1 MDSSVA
7 AWLMREQGYRCE
19 GTTMRLYRNADI
31 GLSQFHTCCS
41 QKDID
46 DASEVA
52 FQLDIPYEVLD
63 FTMDFRNQIIGKF
76 IRTYESGGTPN
87 PCIDCNRY
95 MKFDKLLR
103 FAEEKGLEYVATG
116 HYALIEYDEV
126 SGRYLLKKALD
137 DSKDQSYVLYMLTQD
152 QLSHIQFPLGGKMK
166 KEAREIAEQLGFCNA
181 RKHDS
186 QDICFVPN
194 GDYVKFM
201 EQYTGK
207 QYPAGAFLDLEGQ
220 TVGRHCGAVRYT
232 LGQRKGLGLAM
243 GEPVYVCGKNMAA
256 NTVTVGPE
264 NALYSSMLLAE
275 DMNWISIPQLKQP
288 MRVKAKPDIV
298 RRNSGLLCTRS
309 NTAVLGW
316 NSMCR
321 RGLLPLDKLWFC
333 MMEMSLL
340 AAARSA
346 RRRQRNADSQNT
358 GSGLDSH
365 MLNGGHDHCGAC
377 CCGSCGALK
386 LTQTEVD
393 LRRLSAQIPS
403 GSMVLTT
410 KGQAVI
416 E

>member
-1 MDSSVA
+1 MSGGVDSSVA

-46 DASEVA
+46 DASGVA

-166 KEAREIAEQLGFCNA
+166 KEVREIAEQLGFCNA
-181 RKHDS
+181 WKHDS

-243 GEPVYVCGKNMAA
+243 GEPVYVCGKDMAA

-288 MRVKAKPDIV
+288 MRVKAKTRYRQAEQWAAVYPEQHGRV
-298 RRNSGLLCTRS
+298 RLEFDAPQR
-309 NTAVLGW
+309 AV
-316 NSMCR
+316 
-321 RGLLPLDKLWFC
+321 
-333 MMEMSLL
+333 
-340 AAARSA
+340 
-346 RRRQRNADSQNT
+346 T
-358 GSGLDSH
+358 
-365 MLNGGHDHCGAC
+365 
-377 CCGSCGALK
+377 
-386 LTQTEVD
+386 V
-393 LRRLSAQIPS
+393 
-403 GSMVLTT
+403 
-410 KGQAVI
+410 GQAVVLYDGDVVVGGGTI
-416 E
+416 CQAPPTKR

>member
-1 MDSSVA
+1 MSGGVDSSVA

-46 DASEVA
+46 DASGVA

-207 QYPAGAFLDLEGQ
+207 HYPAGAFLDLEGQ
-220 TVGRHCGAVRYT
+220 PVGRHCGAVRYT
-232 LGQRKGLGLAM
+232 LGQRKGLG
-243 GEPVYVCGKNMAA
+243 PVSY
-256 NTVTVGPE
+256 THLTLPT
-264 NALYSSMLLAE
+264 
-275 DMNWISIPQLKQP
+275 
-288 MRVKAKPDIV
+288 KA
-298 RRNSGLLCTRS
+298 
-309 NTAVLGW
+309 
-316 NSMCR
+316 
-321 RGLLPLDKLWFC
+321 
-333 MMEMSLL
+333 
-340 AAARSA
+340 
-346 RRRQRNADSQNT
+346 
-358 GSGLDSH
+358 
-365 MLNGGHDHCGAC
+365 
-377 CCGSCGALK
+377 
-386 LTQTEVD
+386 
-393 LRRLSAQIPS
+393 
-403 GSMVLTT
+403 
-410 KGQAVI
+410 
-416 E
+416 